1 MNIMRVQSM
10 TFSQYIGWVFKSPWI
25 TCRWLC
31 QIIFTIAFVSKRQGC
46 LRRLFL
52 WLKYWL
58 RSLQGCLQDIHW
70 ASGAMGYFPTYT
82 LGAMYAAQLYYAAL
96 KALPDL
102 EENVKE
108 GNFTP
113 VREWLR
119 EKVHRLG
126 SLPASV
132 SCPCPTPKLPFGL
145 TPLHSFT
152 AW

>member
-1 MNIMRVQSM
+1 
-10 TFSQYIGWVFKSPWI
+10 
-25 TCRWLC
+25 
-31 QIIFTIAFVSKRQGC
+31 
-46 LRRLFL
+46 
-52 WLKYWL
+52 
-58 RSLQGCLQDIHW
+58 
-70 ASGAMGYFPTYT
+70 MGYFPTYT

-126 SLPASV
+126 SLPASGDELMIAV
-132 SCPCPTPKLPFGL
+132 TGEPLNVQIFLNHLRTKYRALYGL
-145 TPLHSFT
+145 
-152 AW
+152 